1 MEFVDVGTELF
12 GIDLDEDVNSQK
24 EETVEE
30 TTEEKEE
37 TVENPPE
44 DLVSKPLPYQFEPA
58 ARLTSTQTSQDVSSR
73 EAGGEMDCD
82 AEPPRVGNIE
92 W

>member
-12 GIDLDEDVNSQK
+12 GIDLDDNVNSQK
-24 EETVEE
+24 AE
-30 TTEEKEE
+30 EE

-44 DLVSKPLPYQFEPA
+44 DFLSKPLPYQFEPA